1 MCTPVRQLVISN
13 DKVPE
18 VGLRVHNAW
27 MSGPGNTHPFVEL
40 VLVAVMTAGSLGM
53 HKQETIDNHRGAH
66 VPFERR
72 LGQAGTLSFSSESK
86 TSGEVMGFDAGMII
100 LSCSVSSQICAQ
112 KHCALTET

>member
-53 HKQETIDNHRGAH
+53 HKQET
-66 VPFERR
+66 
-72 LGQAGTLSFSSESK
+72 
-86 TSGEVMGFDAGMII
+86 EVLTYLLKDAWDKQE
-100 LSCSVSSQICAQ
+100 L
-112 KHCALTET
+112 